1 MMLRAGE
8 CFSSTFLSRCK
19 RRDVF
24 SLIQMRCVF
33 LVHHC
38 IFLAD
43 GSSPGR
49 QDSQTYCAPGVNT
62 MPSNSQNDS
71 VVLIKGLRD
80 SEIEFAADFIMCTA
94 QSLIP
99 QREQHSAS
107 RHY

>member
-1 MMLRAGE
+1 VTEEDYDLQRMMLRAGE
-8 CFSSTFLSRCK
+8 CFSATFLSRCK

-24 SLIQMRCVF
+24 SLIQMR
-33 LVHHC
+33 
-38 IFLAD
+38 
-43 GSSPGR
+43 
-49 QDSQTYCAPGVNT
+49 QDSQTLGVNT